1 MPSGVPYFIHRR
13 RGPAGEGGREGGGPL
28 PSLRLW
34 LGGCVDGKGRIGEG
48 EENRRRGML
57 LRRCEVKNSSKMVPY
72 VRISHLQ
79 DEEDEGANAFMKS
92 ALWREDHD
100 EGSRKKERKKERK
113 DLGIPGLLGSRK
125 SGGEGEYGRSSGKT
139 GPADLI

>member
-34 LGGCVDGKGRIGEG
+34 LGGCVGGKGRIGEG

-100 EGSRKKERKKERK
+100 EGSRKKERKKERTWGFLVS
-113 DLGIPGLLGSRK
+113 LGVERAAERESTDVVQGKQALL
-125 SGGEGEYGRSSGKT
+125 
-139 GPADLI
+139 I